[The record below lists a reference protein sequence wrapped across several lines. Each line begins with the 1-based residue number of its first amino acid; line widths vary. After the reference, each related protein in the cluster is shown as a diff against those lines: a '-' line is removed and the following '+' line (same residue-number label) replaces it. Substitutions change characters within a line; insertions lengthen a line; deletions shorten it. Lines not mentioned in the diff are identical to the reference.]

1 MRRRYELSTRQW
13 ERLAPFL
20 PDRRH
25 HGGRGHPWLPHHR
38 ALNGILWVLHTG
50 APWRDVPERYGPWQT
65 VYDRFNKW
73 RKDGTW
79 ATILTELLD
88 HLDRHGQISRDLW
101 CMDGTVIRASRA
113 AAGAKKKGG
122 DSAPVGRAASGAT
135 RRTA

>member
-13 ERLAPFL
+13 HRLEPLL
-20 PDRRH
+20 PDLRH
-25 HGGRGHPWLPHHR
+25 HGGRGHPWLPHHL

-65 VYDRFNKW
+65 VYDRFNRW

-88 HLDRHGQISRDLW
+88 HLDQHGQISRDLW
-101 CMDGTVIRASRA
+101 CLDGSVIRASRA
-113 AAGAKKKGG
+113 AAGAKKKDSDTPPSGG
-122 DSAPVGRAASGAT
+122 AAARTT
-135 RRTA
+135 RRAS